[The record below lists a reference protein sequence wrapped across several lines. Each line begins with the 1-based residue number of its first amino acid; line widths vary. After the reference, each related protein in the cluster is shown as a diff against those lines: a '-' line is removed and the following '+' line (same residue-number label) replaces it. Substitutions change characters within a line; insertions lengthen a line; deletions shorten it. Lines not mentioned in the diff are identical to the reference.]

1 VSIGRVYE
9 RALFRLTTII
19 SRLNLGEALSI
30 PELAEEF
37 KVSVRTV
44 QKDLNLRL
52 AHYPIVKGKDGRY
65 RFEKGFKLVGTSNM
79 EEEAAISMMKSLI
92 HAASPHYGKIAD
104 RIVQEKSQHSP
115 FLFQLPMEELGDN
128 TTLARMLIQAI
139 LYCQPVEFE
148 YTTRDEKEIS
158 ATVHPY
164 KLANFQGYWY
174 LIGKCQN
181 ERKIKTY
188 YLKHIRRLQM
198 SPETF
203 SRKEV
208 SDAEIENVDEISTV
222 WYDINKEKKIK
233 LLATGEAGRYLK
245 RYAAPNISIAGTTD
259 EGLILELSYYHN
271 IEALTFIKRWLPH
284 ITILNN
290 PALQMELKMEL
301 KNYLK
306 VYELE
311 QRGKGNEPD

>member
-1 VSIGRVYE
+1 MSTRRTYE

-30 PELAEEF
+30 PELSEEF

-52 AHYPIVKGKDGRY
+52 AHYPIVKGNDGRY
-65 RFEKGFKLVGTSNM
+65 RFEKGFKLTGTSNM

-92 HAASPHYGKIAD
+92 HAASPHYGKIVD
-104 RIVQEKSQHSP
+104 RIVQETSPHSP
-115 FLFQLPMEELGDN
+115 FLFQLPMEELGDSA
-128 TTLARMLIQAI
+128 TIARVLIQAI

-158 ATVHPY
+158 AFVHPY

-174 LIGKCQN
+174 LIGQCQN

-188 YLKHIRRLQM
+188 YLKHIHRLQM

-203 SRKEV
+203 SRTEV
-208 SDAEIENVDEISTV
+208 SDAEIENVNEISTV
-222 WYDINKEKKIK
+222 WYNIDNEKKIK
-233 LLATGEAGRYLK
+233 LLAIGEAARYLK
-245 RYAAPNISIAGTTD
+245 RYAAPNISVVGTTG
-259 EGLILELSYYHN
+259 EGLTLELSYYHN
-271 IEALTFIKRWLPH
+271 IEALTFVKRWLPY

-290 PALQMELKMEL
+290 PALQMELKIEL
-301 KNYLK
+301 NNYLK
-306 VYELE
+306 
-311 QRGKGNEPD
+311 NI